1 MKRSKFKIF
10 IVFMLALC
18 FCVTLVACDFGS
30 DDYNLNA
37 GSNSNNS
44 GNSGTKPVKE
54 TFGMFSYRGVYL
66 TSYKTSDIT
75 ETEAKDMITI
85 GENQTDAVLNSLSAS
100 TQNVNDTIPENIVNA
115 YLTQYKSISV
125 VSRFWYE
132 DENGNIYSQDSQPD
146 EIFGTDFKTVLEKN
160 EIQISTGIIVP
171 NVIVYKE
178 LFDEFETANENFKL
192 QENYIVSP
200 FKDLYT
206 YHKNDTNFVLRSH
219 YFVEI
224 PASQIGGASCSF
236 IQENESEFYYDGRLT
251 RFQSSLGTKLQ
262 TKTGTQ
268 CEGTIFEIII
278 TWNEK
283 E

>member
-1 MKRSKFKIF
+1 MKKNIFKVF
-10 IVFMLALC
+10 IVSVLTLC
-18 FCVTLVACDFGS
+18 VCLTLIACDFGS
-30 DDYNLNA
+30 NGNYNN
-37 GSNSNNS
+37 GNNNSNNS
-44 GNSGTKPVKE
+44 SSGTKPVKE

-75 ETEAKDMITI
+75 ETEAKDMIPYGI
-85 GENQTDAVLNSLSAS
+85 NQKDSIAS
-100 TQNVNDTIPENIVNA
+100 TLKSSAKAVNETTPESIVNE
-115 YLTQYKSISV
+115 YLTKYKSVSV

-132 DENGNIYSQDSQPD
+132 DENGNIRSEDSQPD
-146 EIFGTDFKTVLEKN
+146 EIFGTDFKTILEKN
-160 EIQISTGIIVP
+160 EIQISTGIIIP
-171 NVIVYKE
+171 NIIMYKE
-178 LFDEFETANENFKL
+178 LIDRFEEANENFKL
-192 QENYIVSP
+192 QDDYIVSP

-206 YHKNDTNFVLRSH
+206 YHRNDTNFVLRSH

-236 IQENESEFYYDGRLT
+236 IQENESEFYYDGRMS